1 MIIGTAGHIDHGKTA
16 LVRALTGVDTDRLP
30 EEKRRGITIAL
41 GFAALDL
48 PGVGRVG
55 VVDVPGHEAFVRT
68 MLAGASGVD
77 CALLVVAADEGVM
90 PQTREHLDILHLL
103 GVRRA
108 VVALSKADLADD
120 ELRTLVTLDVQELL
134 SRTALA
140 DSVIVP
146 VSAVTGAGVD
156 ALRAALSTALAEVP
170 QRDADLPWRMP
181 VDRVFSVAGAGTV
194 ATGTSWSGRI
204 AAGASVRVLPAGHT
218 ARVRSV
224 ESHGSSVDGAA
235 PGARTAVALAGLDR
249 EEVQPGD
256 TLVNATD
263 VWRSSR
269 VLRAD
274 IALLPAAA
282 PLGVRSRVHFH
293 LGTQDCPAR
302 VVAVGG
308 RVEPGQRVP
317 VRVVLESDVVA
328 RAGDRFVL
336 RGGSP
341 LATIGGGIVTDPLP
355 AGLRAKPWAAT
366 DLAPKERLALLLED
380 AGAAGLPLAELP
392 QRLGLA
398 EAEIE
403 RLLKTVKGTARVA
416 DRLVSSALLDDL
428 RATLLAA
435 VEAQH
440 RDAPLAPGLALQA
453 ARAALSQHEALADE
467 VIRRAER
474 AGLVEVQGSAIRRPG
489 WDPAAA
495 QSAGDRLEQLQQHL
509 EQVGVEPPSVAE
521 LQAEFGSDVPAL
533 LKLLEQRGAAVP
545 VSVERWFAA
554 SAVRELLARLRQ
566 RSQPDKR
573 YAPSELREFL
583 GISRKYLIPFLEWCD
598 RKGIA
603 HRNDDGRRFPDIPE
617 SA

>member
-48 PGVGRVG
+48 PGIGRVG

-108 VVALSKADLADD
+108 VVALSKADLADA
-120 ELRTLVTLDVQELL
+120 ELRALVTAEVQELL
-134 SRTALA
+134 AVTAIADAPIIAVSAQTSEGLDTLRDALATALKELPA
-140 DSVIVP
+140 
-146 VSAVTGAGVD
+146 
-156 ALRAALSTALAEVP
+156 
-170 QRDADLPWRMP
+170 RDATLPFRMP

-194 ATGTSWSGRI
+194 ATGTTWSGRML
-204 AAGASVRVLPAGHT
+204 AGGSVRVMPAGNT

-224 ESHGSSVDGAA
+224 ESHGSSVDGAQ
-235 PGARTAVALAGLDR
+235 PGARSAVALAGLDR
-249 EEVQPGD
+249 ADISPGD
-256 TLVNATD
+256 TLVDAAD
-263 VWRSSR
+263 AWRVSR

-274 IALLPAAA
+274 VALLPAAS

-293 LGTQDCPAR
+293 LGTQDSPAR
-302 VVAVGG
+302 VVALGG
-308 RVEPGQRVP
+308 RVEAGPRVP
-317 VRVVLESDVVA
+317 VRLVLESPVLA

-341 LATIGGGIVTDPLP
+341 LGTIGGGVITDPLP
-355 AGLRAKPWAAT
+355 ASPRAKPWPSA
-366 DLAPKERLALLLED
+366 DLAPKERLALLLDEVP
-380 AGAAGLPLAELP
+380 AAGVPLAELP
-392 QRLGLA
+392 QRLGLSVA
-398 EAEIE
+398 EVE
-403 RLLKTVKGTARVA
+403 RLLKQAKGTARVA
-416 DRLVSSALLDDL
+416 DRLVPSGLLDDL

-435 VEAQH
+435 VDRQH
-440 RDAPLAPGLALQA
+440 REAPLAPGLGLQT
-453 ARAALSQHEALADE
+453 ARAALSQHEAVADE

-474 AGLVEVQGSAIRRPG
+474 AGLVEVQGSSIRRPG

-495 QSAGDRLEQLQQHL
+495 QSAGDRLQTLQQRL
-509 EQVGVEPPSVAE
+509 DAAGVEPPALAE
-521 LQAEFGSDVPAL
+521 LQAELGADVPAL
-533 LKLLEQRGAAVP
+533 LRLLELRGTAVP
-545 VSVERWFAA
+545 VSLERWFAA
-554 SAVRELLARLRQ
+554 GAVQELLGRLRQ
-566 RSQPDKR
+566 RTEPSRR

-598 RKGIA
+598 RRGIA
-603 HRNDDGRRFPDIPE
+603 HRSDDGRRFPDIPT
-617 SA
+617 SP